1 MSLLYTEEQ
10 KALLALVREMAEN
23 EIKNTTE
30 KHKIEAEIKDNSKN
44 TIKNKKLTIMG
55 LSVWRIMAYFV
66 IYSVVGYIIETIFG
80 IITKGVWESRQ
91 SFLYGPFCAIY
102 GLEASIMIMFLHK
115 YSKNYTRLFIG
126 GFIVGSIVE
135 YLVSWIGELLL
146 GVKWWDYSDMPL
158 NINGRICV
166 YFSIFWGFLALYLIA
181 SFNPRIDR
189 LINWIKSKLSVK
201 ALETLTTTV
210 TLVLLIDCIVTGIAL
225 SFFLIRMVNDYDLNV
240 PNKEIIAQ
248 KNERKDFVYHV
259 GGYDDCTEALVILCM
274 GMEQVDVNQ
283 QKYMLFKL
291 EKGKIQDGLV
301 TITMPD
307 EQGCYDLTGW
317 IIKNPF
323 SEEKTEIN
331 SVSDTWRFTINV
343 T

>member
-1 MSLLYTEEQ
+1 M
-10 KALLALVREMAEN
+10 VEN
-23 EIKNTTE
+23 EIE
-30 KHKIEAEIKDNSKN
+30 N
-44 TIKNKKLTIMG
+44 TIKKNKKEAETNENINKKKKITIMG

-102 GLEASIMIMFLHK
+102 GLGASVMIMFLHK

-135 YLVSWIGELLL
+135 YLVSWIGESLL

-201 ALETLTTTV
+201 ALKALATTV

-240 PNKEIIAQ
+240 PNKEIIVH
-248 KNERKDFVYHV
+248 KYEDIYKDEKLSNFIY
-259 GGYDDCTEALVILCM
+259 
-274 GMEQVDVNQ
+274 
-283 QKYMLFKL
+283 KYWGDKKMLRTFPNLKVQDIDGNMIYMDSLLSDIQPYYYKFHFK
-291 EKGKIQDGLV
+291 K
-301 TITMPD
+301 
-307 EQGCYDLTGW
+307 
-317 IIKNPF
+317 
-323 SEEKTEIN
+323 
-331 SVSDTWRFTINV
+331 
-343 T
+343 

>member
-1 MSLLYTEEQ
+1 
-10 KALLALVREMAEN
+10 MAEN
-23 EIKNTTE
+23 EIE
-30 KHKIEAEIKDNSKN
+30 N
-44 TIKNKKLTIMG
+44 TIKKNKKEAETNENINKKEKITIMG

-102 GLEASIMIMFLHK
+102 GLGASVMIMFLHK

-135 YLVSWIGELLL
+135 YLVSWIGESLL

-201 ALETLTTTV
+201 ALKALATTV

-240 PNKEIIAQ
+240 PNKEIIVH
-248 KNERKDFVYHV
+248 KYEDIYKDEKLSNFIY
-259 GGYDDCTEALVILCM
+259 
-274 GMEQVDVNQ
+274 
-283 QKYMLFKL
+283 KYWGDKKMLRTFPNLKVQDIDGNMIYMDSLLSDIQPYYYKFHFK
-291 EKGKIQDGLV
+291 K
-301 TITMPD
+301 
-307 EQGCYDLTGW
+307 
-317 IIKNPF
+317 
-323 SEEKTEIN
+323 
-331 SVSDTWRFTINV
+331 
-343 T
+343 

>member
-1 MSLLYTEEQ
+1 
-10 KALLALVREMAEN
+10 MAEN
-23 EIKNTTE
+23 EIE
-30 KHKIEAEIKDNSKN
+30 N
-44 TIKNKKLTIMG
+44 TINKNKKEAETNENISKNKKFTIMG

-102 GLEASIMIMFLHK
+102 GLGAAIMIMFLHK

-189 LINWIKSKLSVK
+189 LINWIKNKLSVN
-201 ALETLTTTV
+201 ALKVLTTTV
-210 TLVLLIDCIVTGIAL
+210 TFVLLIDCIVTGIAL
-225 SFFLIRMVNDYDLNV
+225 SFFLIRMVNNYDLNV
-240 PNKEIIAQ
+240 PNKEIIIHKYEDIY
-248 KNERKDFVYHV
+248 KNEKLSNFIYKYWGDRK
-259 GGYDDCTEALVILCM
+259 
-274 GMEQVDVNQ
+274 
-283 QKYMLFKL
+283 MLRTFPNL
-291 EKGKIQDGLV
+291 KIQDIDGNMIYMDSL
-301 TITMPD
+301 
-307 EQGCYDLTGW
+307 L
-317 IIKNPF
+317 
-323 SEEKTEIN
+323 
-331 SVSDTWRFTINV
+331 SDIQPYYYKFHFKK
-343 T
+343 

>member
-1 MSLLYTEEQ
+1 MKKLYIEEG
-10 KALLALVREMAEN
+10 KRLNMAEN
-23 EIKNTTE
+23 EIE
-30 KHKIEAEIKDNSKN
+30 N
-44 TIKNKKLTIMG
+44 TIKKNKKEAETNENINKNKKITIMG

-102 GLEASIMIMFLHK
+102 GLGASIMIMFLHK

-135 YLVSWIGELLL
+135 YLVSWIGESLL

-201 ALETLTTTV
+201 ALKVLTTTV

-225 SFFLIRMVNDYDLNV
+225 SFFLIRMVNNYDLNV
-240 PNKEIIAQ
+240 PNKEIIVH
-248 KNERKDFVYHV
+248 KYEDIYKDEKLSNFIYKYWGDRKMLRTFPNLKVQDTD
-259 GGYDDCTEALVILCM
+259 GNMI
-274 GMEQVDVNQ
+274 
-283 QKYMLFKL
+283 YMDSLLSDIQPYYYKFHFK
-291 EKGKIQDGLV
+291 K
-301 TITMPD
+301 
-307 EQGCYDLTGW
+307 
-317 IIKNPF
+317 
-323 SEEKTEIN
+323 
-331 SVSDTWRFTINV
+331 
-343 T
+343 

>member
-1 MSLLYTEEQ
+1 
-10 KALLALVREMAEN
+10 MAEN
-23 EIKNTTE
+23 EIE
-30 KHKIEAEIKDNSKN
+30 N
-44 TIKNKKLTIMG
+44 TIKKNKKEAETNENINKKKKITIMG
-55 LSVWRIMAYFV
+55 LSVWRVMAYFV

-102 GLEASIMIMFLHK
+102 GLGASIMIMFLHK

-135 YLVSWIGELLL
+135 YLVSWIGESLL

-201 ALETLTTTV
+201 ALKALATTV

-240 PNKEIIAQ
+240 PNKEIIVH
-248 KNERKDFVYHV
+248 KYEDIYKDEKLSNFIYKYWGDRKMLRTFPNLKVQDID
-259 GGYDDCTEALVILCM
+259 GNMI
-274 GMEQVDVNQ
+274 
-283 QKYMLFKL
+283 YMDSLLSDIQPYYYKFHFK
-291 EKGKIQDGLV
+291 K
-301 TITMPD
+301 
-307 EQGCYDLTGW
+307 
-317 IIKNPF
+317 
-323 SEEKTEIN
+323 
-331 SVSDTWRFTINV
+331 
-343 T
+343 

>member
-1 MSLLYTEEQ
+1 MV
-10 KALLALVREMAEN
+10 KN
-23 EIKNTTE
+23 EIE
-30 KHKIEAEIKDNSKN
+30 N
-44 TIKNKKLTIMG
+44 TIKKNKKEAETNENINKKKKITIMG

-102 GLEASIMIMFLHK
+102 GLGASVMIMFLHK

-135 YLVSWIGELLL
+135 YLVSWIGESLL

-201 ALETLTTTV
+201 ALKALATTV

-240 PNKEIIAQ
+240 PNKEIIVH
-248 KNERKDFVYHV
+248 KYEDIYKDEKLSNFIYKYWGDRKMLRTFPNLKVQDID
-259 GGYDDCTEALVILCM
+259 GNMI
-274 GMEQVDVNQ
+274 
-283 QKYMLFKL
+283 YMDSLLSDIQPYYYKFHFK
-291 EKGKIQDGLV
+291 K
-301 TITMPD
+301 
-307 EQGCYDLTGW
+307 
-317 IIKNPF
+317 
-323 SEEKTEIN
+323 
-331 SVSDTWRFTINV
+331 
-343 T
+343 

>member
-1 MSLLYTEEQ
+1 M
-10 KALLALVREMAEN
+10 KEN
-23 EIKNTTE
+23 EIKNTV
-30 KHKIEAEIKDNSKN
+30 KKSNKEAEIDNKLEQTN
-44 TIKNKKLTIMG
+44 TKSTNQKKKFTIMG
-55 LSVWRIMAYFV
+55 LSVWRILAYFI

-102 GLEASIMIMFLHK
+102 GLGASIMIIFLHK

-135 YLVSWIGELLL
+135 YLVSWIGEMLL

-201 ALETLTTTV
+201 ALKVLTTTV
-210 TLVLLIDCIVTGIAL
+210 ATLLLIDCIATGIAL
-225 SFFLIRMVNDYDLNV
+225 SFFLIRMVNNYDINV
-240 PNKEIIAQ
+240 QNREIIDR
-248 KNERKDFVYHV
+248 KYEDVYSNEKLSKFIYKHWGDRKMLRTFPNLKVQDVDGNMVYMDELLNDIKP
-259 GGYDDCTEALVILCM
+259 YYYRF
-274 GMEQVDVNQ
+274 N
-283 QKYMLFKL
+283 FK
-291 EKGKIQDGLV
+291 K
-301 TITMPD
+301 
-307 EQGCYDLTGW
+307 
-317 IIKNPF
+317 
-323 SEEKTEIN
+323 
-331 SVSDTWRFTINV
+331 
-343 T
+343 

>member
-1 MSLLYTEEQ
+1 
-10 KALLALVREMAEN
+10 MAEN
-23 EIKNTTE
+23 EIE
-30 KHKIEAEIKDNSKN
+30 N
-44 TIKNKKLTIMG
+44 TIKKNKKEAETNENINKKKKITIMG

-102 GLEASIMIMFLHK
+102 GLGASVMIMFLHK

-135 YLVSWIGELLL
+135 YLVSWIGESLL

-201 ALETLTTTV
+201 ALKALATTV

-240 PNKEIIAQ
+240 PNKEIIVH
-248 KNERKDFVYHV
+248 KYEDIYKDEKLSNFIYKYWGDRKMLRTFPNLKVQDID
-259 GGYDDCTEALVILCM
+259 GNMI
-274 GMEQVDVNQ
+274 
-283 QKYMLFKL
+283 YMDSLLSDIQPYYYKFHFK
-291 EKGKIQDGLV
+291 K
-301 TITMPD
+301 
-307 EQGCYDLTGW
+307 
-317 IIKNPF
+317 
-323 SEEKTEIN
+323 
-331 SVSDTWRFTINV
+331 
-343 T
+343 